1 MTRKWFALMV
11 AAVALAL
18 AIAAPP
24 TGWTAD
30 PFVIGINTTLSGP
43 GGPYGLHYKMGAEL
57 ARDEINAAGGINGSP
72 LELVIDDN
80 KLSPT
85 EAVTIAKKTLPKA
98 HATIVGMSGSAFL
111 AVMPVAG
118 ELKVPMVASAL
129 GTIALTEGKNP
140 WVFRLSGN
148 DRVAGRCAAD
158 YMVDQLKKKKVA
170 IIHDSNDYGVGGMSS
185 IKARLK
191 HHGLEPVAVESFNT
205 GELDFS
211 PHALRIKTSGADG
224 VIIWAYQKE
233 AALILK
239 KMHQVG
245 YPGQLMLGSAVD
257 TDAFAELAG
266 ADAHDVPYSIYI
278 RFGDP
283 KDQRMQA
290 FIKKFQERFKT
301 PPDLYSMGTYDS
313 EVLLAQAFRKAGPD
327 REKIRDTLRTMKF
340 DGVAG
345 HVEFDERGDSIRN
358 SYIMKWVHDKNT
370 KKSHREHLYTFT
382 VEQLRA
388 N

>member
-1 MTRKWFALMV
+1 MKPRAWMV
-11 AAVALAL
+11 LAAVVVVLAL
-18 AIAAPP
+18 PLP
-24 TGWTAD
+24 GRTAD
-30 PFVIGINTTLSGP
+30 PFVIGLNTTLSGP
-43 GGPYGLHYKMGAEL
+43 GAPYGLHYKMGAEL
-57 ARDEINAAGGINGSP
+57 ARDDVNAAGGINGAP
-72 LELVIDDN
+72 LELLIDDN

-85 EAVTIAKKTLPKA
+85 EAVTIAKKTLPKVQ
-98 HATIVGMSGSAFL
+98 ATIVGMSGSAFL
-111 AVMPVAG
+111 AVMPVAA

-129 GTIALTEGKNP
+129 GTIALTESKNA

-158 YMVDQLKKKKVA
+158 YMVEQLKQKKIA

-185 IKARLK
+185 VKARLK

-211 PHALRIKTSGADG
+211 PHALRLKNSGADG

-239 KMHQVG
+239 KMHQLQ

-257 TDAFAELAG
+257 TEAFAELAG
-266 ADAHDVPYSIYI
+266 PDAHDIPYSIYI
-278 RFGDP
+278 FFGNP

-290 FIKKFQERFKT
+290 FIKRFQERYKT
-301 PPDLYSMGTYDS
+301 PPDLYSMATYDS
-313 EVLLAQAFRKAGPD
+313 VTLLAQAFKQAGND
-327 REKIRDTLRTMKF
+327 KEKIRDVLRTMKF

-345 HVEFDERGDSIRN
+345 HVEFDERGDSIR
-358 SYIMKWVHDKNT
+358 SSHIMKWVYDKNT
-370 KKSHREHLYTFT
+370 RKSHRQHLHTYTA
-382 VEQLRA
+382 EQLRG